1 MAVAIT
7 RGLRGEASVIVNETN
22 TASKLGSGSVPVF
35 GTPALVALMERA
47 AINALRPHL
56 DEGQDSVGVSVNV
69 KHLAATPM
77 GKRVRAEAEVT
88 AVEGKKITFAVRA
101 FDSQEKVGEGVHER
115 VLIDREAFIWKIAS
129 KGS

>member
-1 MAVAIT
+1 MAIT

-22 TASKLGSGSVPVF
+22 IASKLGSGSVPVF
-35 GTPALVALMERA
+35 GTPALIALMERA
-47 AINALRPHL
+47 AVNALRPHL

-69 KHLAATPM
+69 RHLAATPM

-101 FDSQEKVGEGVHER
+101 FDSQEKVGEGTHER

>member
-1 MAVAIT
+1 MAIT

-22 TASKLGSGSVPVF
+22 IASKLGSGSVPVF
-35 GTPALVALMERA
+35 GTPALIALMERA
-47 AINALRPHL
+47 AVNALRSHL
-56 DEGQDSVGVSVNV
+56 EEGEDSVGVSVNV
-69 KHLAATPM
+69 RHLAATPM

-88 AVEGKKITFAVRA
+88 VVEGKKITFAVRA
-101 FDSQEKVGEGVHER
+101 FDSQEKVGEGTHER

>member
-1 MAVAIT
+1 MAIT

>member
-1 MAVAIT
+1 MAIT

-22 TASKLGSGSVPVF
+22 IASKLGSGSVPVF
-35 GTPALVALMERA
+35 GTPALIALMERA
-47 AINALRPHL
+47 AVNALRSHL
-56 DEGQDSVGVSVNV
+56 EEGEDSVGVSVNV
-69 KHLAATPM
+69 RHLAATPM

-101 FDSQEKVGEGVHER
+101 FDSQEKVGEGTHER